1 MDVILYDDVKTLGR
15 QGDIVKVSEGYF
27 RNFLKP
33 KNLAQE
39 ATPAALKR
47 WEAMKKKEVQLA
59 AEKTAEARDL
69 AKRLENVTITV
80 KGKAGDSEKLFGS
93 ITTQE
98 IADAMKA
105 QGYTV
110 DKRNINLDEPIKK
123 LGIFTIGIKIHPEVE
138 GKVKLLVERI

>member
-1 MDVILYDDVKTLGR
+1 MDVILYDNVKSLGR
-15 QGDIVKVSEGYF
+15 QGEIVKVSEGYF

-47 WEAMKKKEVQLA
+47 WESMKKKEVQLA
-59 AEKTAEARDL
+59 AEKVAEAREL
-69 AKRLENVTITV
+69 AKRLEDVTISV

-110 DKRNINLDEPIKK
+110 DKKNINLEEPIKK
-123 LGIFTIGIKIHPEVE
+123 LGIFTIGVRIHPEVE